1 MLAIAKTHQ
10 NDDDEKMTLG
20 CVKKQ
25 IIKLMITFVMM
36 MKKN

>member
-25 IIKLMITFVMM
+25 IIKMKIILVMM

>member
-10 NDDDEKMTLG
+10 NDDDEEMAMG

-25 IIKLMITFVMM
+25 IIKMKIILVMM
-36 MKKN
+36 MRKK

>member
-25 IIKLMITFVMM
+25 IIKI
-36 MKKN
+36 K